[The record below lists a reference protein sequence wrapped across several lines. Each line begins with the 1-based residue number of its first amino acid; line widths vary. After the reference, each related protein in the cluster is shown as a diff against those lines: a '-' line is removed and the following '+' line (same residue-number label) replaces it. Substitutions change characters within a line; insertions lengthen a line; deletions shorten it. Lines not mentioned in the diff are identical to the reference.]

1 KMVQAPTP
9 EVNSLAS
16 TIKTLAV
23 YGVFSL
29 NGDRQ
34 ATLLDHRL
42 FIMKFFIYYK
52 QMCHQVQGNH
62 VSIRLF
68 FL

>member
-1 KMVQAPTP
+1 MRKMVQAPTP

-34 ATLLDHRL
+34 ATLLDHR
-42 FIMKFFIYYK
+42 
-52 QMCHQVQGNH
+52 
-62 VSIRLF
+62 
-68 FL
+68 FLYDEILHLL